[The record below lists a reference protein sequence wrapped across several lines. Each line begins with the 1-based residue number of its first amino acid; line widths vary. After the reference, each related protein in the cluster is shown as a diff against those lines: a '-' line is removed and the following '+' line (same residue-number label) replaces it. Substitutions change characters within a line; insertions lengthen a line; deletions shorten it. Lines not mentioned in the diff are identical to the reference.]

1 MLTLKELLST
11 GPQASRTRVVLP
23 NPKGFPAYN
32 SGPMDTG
39 RLECSRAGMHEE
51 RCDRD
56 TQAHMDP
63 SHAPPAAL
71 WTLSCLSDLP
81 SFWCL
86 PHVGSSAC
94 TAVASVYRLRT
105 FYMFLHVLHAM
116 CQLSF
121 YTFYILQ

>member
-1 MLTLKELLST
+1 
-11 GPQASRTRVVLP
+11 
-23 NPKGFPAYN
+23 
-32 SGPMDTG
+32 
-39 RLECSRAGMHEE
+39 MHEE
-51 RCDRD
+51 RCNRD

-86 PHVGSSAC
+86 PHAARGQQC
-94 TAVASVYRLRT
+94 VYRCSERVPLEDI
-105 FYMFLHVLHAM
+105 LHVLHAM